1 MNVEPMT
8 KIKKILP
15 LPMLIFLALALIV
28 CFPLPLLTSWLHV
41 STVHR
46 IISLFLIV
54 DPLLVIV
61 SAVVI
66 KRAHFA
72 KWWLLAFPA
81 IFALSVWW
89 RFAKYNYWLVGMYL
103 LLAIIIYVVTPQ
115 PNAQA

>member
-1 MNVEPMT
+1 
-8 KIKKILP
+8 
-15 LPMLIFLALALIV
+15 MLIFLALALIV